1 MNAVYLPYKHSIIMT
16 HTNVPLQ
23 KDLEILRQEVNK
35 PLGRFEY
42 MLFYKNRHVATRI
55 DSREFRFAAV
65 SSMNGE
71 IILECLRSNA
81 GAFEKYII
89 EDNHTFIVPV
99 TIRS

>member
-1 MNAVYLPYKHSIIMT
+1 MT
-16 HTNVPLQ
+16 HNLPLQ
-23 KDLEILRQEVNK
+23 KDLEILREEVNR
-35 PLGRFEY
+35 PTRRFEY
-42 MLFYKNRHVATRI
+42 MLFHKNQHVATRI